1 MRRLRSLS
9 KIYKCKM
16 FTIAMQKWLGFIG
29 LVLGVVERD
38 KVSST
43 LSLFQLLG
51 WLSYMDTSAPP
62 TFALE
67 LAKAIVH
74 IQVKWVNAGARP
86 PSLSHQCRLPH
97 TYLPVKSF
105 IPLITGQW
113 LYQQTASGVFL
124 HAFYTDYMDYC
135 ISRFWC
141 IIFYVIA
148 LKLVVQVVF
157 LFSFF
162 EMTVLC

>member
-16 FTIAMQKWLGFIG
+16 FTIAMQKWLGWIG

-38 KVSST
+38 KVSSPC
-43 LSLFQLLG
+43 LYSNLWDGSAL
-51 WLSYMDTSAPP
+51 DTSAPP
-62 TFALE
+62 IFALE
-67 LAKAIVH
+67 LVEAIVH
-74 IQVKWVNAGARP
+74 IQVKWVYAGARP

-124 HAFYTDYMDYC
+124 HAFYTDYMDSC

-162 EMTVLC
+162 